1 MRLFAASLIAAGF
14 ACASATCA
22 TAARGP
28 AHPLYAVGYA
38 STSALRAAVHTR
50 GEIVRRVP
58 AIHVAEVRA
67 RSRRFAATVRRAAGI
82 RFVQS
87 LVPRAPAVEPALLI
101 PPGFGTPYEWQ
112 YSAVHEVLVPQ
123 SVLRAAAGV
132 TVAVLDTGADLTA
145 PDLAAKSPRTY
156 NLHSATTDVSDT
168 NGHGT
173 FVSSLAAGSVTNGE
187 GIAGFGGDAKLLV
200 VKASRSDGTLS
211 DVDEANAIVYAVDH
225 GARIINLSVGGP
237 DTSLTERRGIQY
249 AVDHDVLVVAA
260 AGNEYEEGNPAEY
273 PATLLQPLN
282 SNGRGGV
289 GLSVGATALGG
300 GRAFFSNTGSEISL
314 AAPGENVF
322 GEVSSLS
329 STIDYPRANLPGSSA
344 GSYGFSSGTSFSAP
358 EVAGVAALVLAA
370 NPLLHAA
377 QVSDVLKQTAS
388 SQGEWNPATGYGV
401 VDAAAAV
408 ARAAG
413 THVLTLNGTRIRG
426 RLELRWF
433 SPVAARYRVSV
444 RTDGNATHVVLASTT
459 RTSAAFTLRR
469 GHRYVF
475 TVTGFDGNSAETAT
489 ATYAV
494 RG

>member
-132 TVAVLDTGADLTA
+132 SVAVLDTGADLTA

-187 GIAGFGGDAKLLV
+187 GIAGFGGDVKLLV
-200 VKASRSDGTLS
+200 VQAGSANGSFT
-211 DVDEANAIVYAVDH
+211 DVDEAAGITYAVDH
-225 GARIINLSVGGP
+225 GAKIINLSIGGP
-237 DTSLTERRGIQY
+237 VTSSLEQKAVSY
-249 AVDHDVLVVAA
+249 AAAHGVLLVAA
-260 AGNEYEEGNPAEY
+260 AGNSYQAGNPVIY
-273 PATLLQPLN
+273 PAALIQPVD
-282 SNGRGGV
+282 SNGQGGV
-289 GLSVGATALGG
+289 GLAVGASNASG
-300 GRAFFSNTGSEISL
+300 AHAPFSSSGSYLSL
-314 AAPGENVF
+314 AAPGVNVF
-322 GEVSSLS
+322 GALSSLS
-329 STIDYPRANLPGSSA
+329 SPSSWPSTRLAGSSA
-344 GSYGFSSGTSFSAP
+344 GEY
-358 EVAGVAALVLAA
+358 
-370 NPLLHAA
+370 
-377 QVSDVLKQTAS
+377 
-388 SQGEWNPATGYGV
+388 
-401 VDAAAAV
+401 
-408 ARAAG
+408 
-413 THVLTLNGTRIRG
+413 
-426 RLELRWF
+426 
-433 SPVAARYRVSV
+433 
-444 RTDGNATHVVLASTT
+444 
-459 RTSAAFTLRR
+459 
-469 GHRYVF
+469 
-475 TVTGFDGNSAETAT
+475 
-489 ATYAV
+489 
-494 RG
+494 